1 MPYEVVDM
9 SNVQSSQSNTTATV
23 TSENLPTSRV
33 KQLKLK
39 KKAGA
44 SREYLDSPVT
54 DSSQKPTTSDHT
66 GKQAEK
72 GNYQSLIPS
81 KADEKSE
88 YQSLA
93 QKKGPIIPPAVP
105 PKSKTKSTV
114 L

>member
-54 DSSQKPTTSDHT
+54 DSSQKLTTT